1 MIRSKYCNAIIAV
14 VTGLA
19 VIAVALMG
27 VFAPSIAQAADGGVT
42 MAYESTLFDTDQIM
56 EINIVIDAEQWATL
70 LDSAINEEYYACDVT
85 VNGIT
90 FRNVAIRAKGNT
102 SLSSIANDPTT
113 DRYSFKIEFDH
124 YDESQSC
131 FGLDK
136 LVLNNNY
143 ADATNMKEAIVYDM
157 FAYLDADASLYNY
170 AKVSVNGEYWGVY
183 LALEAV
189 EERFLLRNY
198 GAAAGELYKPEGVN
212 GGRGMGS
219 MNASGSTNS
228 ATLNY
233 IDDDLDS
240 YETIWDG
247 AVTDSG
253 KKDHKRVVAALKQI
267 AAQDDVASVMDVDN
281 VLRYMAVHTFAVNLD
296 SLSGS
301 MSHNYYLYEQDGRL
315 NLIPW
320 DYNLAWGGFSQGGS
334 DASGTVN
341 FAIDTPFS
349 GNISLDDRSFF
360 AALLEN
366 ETYLA
371 QYHAY
376 LQQLCDYVTDGTLQA
391 VYNRIRNQIDALVES
406 DPTAFYTYD
415 EYDTAAEEL
424 MTVLVRR
431 AESVAGQ
438 VDGTIPSTT
447 AGQQADSSALVDA
460 SDLNLSV
467 MGTMNMG
474 GGNAPGGQ
482 NGTPPTR
489 PENSTASDGTASGS
503 ENSGNAPGGQNGT
516 PPTRPEN
523 STASDGT
530 ASGSENGGM
539 TPPGGDNGTPP
550 TRPEDSTAS
559 DGTTSGSENGG
570 MMPPGGD
577 NGNFPGGNFTK
588 PDNLPSDFTPG
599 ANGSASGSTVQWVW
613 IGISLAAAAAGIA
626 IAMCFRRR

>member
-1 MIRSKYCNAIIAV
+1 MIRSKYCNAIIVV

-56 EINIVIDAEQWATL
+56 EINIAIDAEQWATL

-85 VNGIT
+85 VHGIT

-212 GGRGMGS
+212 GGRGMGGGG

-334 DASGTVN
+334 DASRTVN

-474 GGNAPGGQ
+474 GENAPGGQ

-489 PENSTASDGTASGS
+489 PEDNTASGGTASG
-503 ENSGNAPGGQNGT
+503 
-516 PPTRPEN
+516 
-523 STASDGT
+523 
-530 ASGSENGGM
+530 
-539 TPPGGDNGTPP
+539 
-550 TRPEDSTAS
+550 
-559 DGTTSGSENGG
+559 
-570 MMPPGGD
+570 
-577 NGNFPGGNFTK
+577 
-588 PDNLPSDFTPG
+588 
-599 ANGSASGSTVQWVW
+599 
-613 IGISLAAAAAGIA
+613 
-626 IAMCFRRR
+626 